1 MARMPRY
8 MPLRAGTYTLS
19 SGFGPRWGSQ
29 HRGLDFA
36 AKDGTPIYAAQGG
49 TVAYIG
55 RADGFGQWIVID
67 HPAADGS
74 GTTVYGHMWD
84 AFATGLRQGQRV
96 EAGQLIAYV
105 GSNGQST
112 GAHLHFEV
120 HPTVWRQGSQIDPKP
135 WLANAL
141 NPGDPAPAP
150 EPAPAPP
157 KGGTLPKLTDPFTGE
172 LWSPNRYHPRGL
184 GDPRW
189 IVVHTQEGGRTARDL
204 AAYLAQKSSQV
215 SYHVVVDDREVLK
228 VVAEG
233 DAPWAAAGANKYA
246 FHICMAGSYASW
258 SRNKWLDV
266 DTSDGK
272 NEDLQLTKTAHVIAW
287 WCDKYGIPPVWIGG
301 RNIPPWGLDGVCG
314 HGDLGAWGGGH
325 TDPGPRPQHPAVG
338 PRRCVR
344 TRRPRRVGRWP
355 HRPRPQFP
363 ARRAHATREPIPRG
377 HRAAA
382 AADTAAGHRAGH
394 QARSVRR
401 LDALP
406 RQPAQRCRPC
416 PARAAA
422 AQGGVSV
429 LRGSPR
435 NRWRFRPAHRAC
447 RA

>member
-105 GSNGQST
+105 GTNGQST
-112 GAHLHFEV
+112 GPHLHFEV

-157 KGGTLPKLTDPFTGE
+157 KGGTLAKLTDPFTGE

-325 TDPGPRPQHPAVG
+325 TDPGPNFPRDELMRRVNQFLAGTELPPLPTPPPVTVPGTKPDQYGDWMLYRGNPRNDADRVRRVQRRLKAAYRSYAGHLEIDGDFGPLTELAVREFQRRSLLIADGIVG
-338 PRRCVR
+338 PN
-344 TRRPRRVGRWP
+344 T
-355 HRPRPQFP
+355 
-363 ARRAHATREPIPRG
+363 
-377 HRAAA
+377 AAA
-382 AADTAAGHRAGH
+382 
-394 QARSVRR
+394 
-401 LDALP
+401 LKP
-406 RQPAQRCRPC
+406 
-416 PARAAA
+416 
-422 AQGGVSV
+422 
-429 LRGSPR
+429 
-435 NRWRFRPAHRAC
+435 
-447 RA
+447 